1 MEARNRLAI
10 IRRKMMPRGIELAHK
25 AQGELKVLYK
35 AQNINPFD
43 QAYLKA
49 QCDEILDELVAL
61 EFELFKIEEQR
72 VNSNLLWQIVGSDL
86 PPSKRLSKNQ
96 LESLV
101 KGKFNELRDF
111 YKSISQSRVA
121 RAGGS
126 IQNHIAYILATLN
139 YPFEAQ
145 QMINGKPDLI
155 LPNAALYHSTPSECI
170 LVTVK
175 RTLRERWRQIIIEG
189 FRSPYYFLVTI
200 DEKQSSDSLKEMAG
214 HRIYL
219 VVPER
224 IRQSVSIY
232 RTSGNVI
239 SVRTFLRD
247 YLDPAMIRWRQAG
260 IIPYEF
266 RSV

>member
-1 MEARNRLAI
+1 
-10 IRRKMMPRGIELAHK
+10 MMPRGIDLAQK
-25 AQGELKVLYK
+25 AQAELKARYAAENVD
-35 AQNINPFD
+35 PFG

-49 QCDEILDELVAL
+49 NCDKILDELLTL
-61 EFELFKIEEQR
+61 EFELFKTEEQR
-72 VNSNLLWQIVGSDL
+72 VYSERLWKVVESGL
-86 PPSKRLSKNQ
+86 PSSEHFTKNQ
-96 LESLV
+96 LENLV
-101 KGKFNELRDF
+101 KSKFNELRDF

-126 IQNHIAYILATLN
+126 LQNHIAYILAILN

-145 QMINGKPDLI
+145 KMINGKPDFI

-170 LVTVK
+170 LVTAK
-175 RTLRERWRQIIIEG
+175 RTLRERWRQIITEG

-200 DEKQSSDSLKEMAG
+200 DEKQSLDNLREMAG

-224 IRQSVSIY
+224 IRQSISVY
-232 RTSGNVI
+232 RTFGNVI
-239 SVRTFLRD
+239 SVKAFFAD

-260 IIPYEF
+260 IIG
-266 RSV
+266 